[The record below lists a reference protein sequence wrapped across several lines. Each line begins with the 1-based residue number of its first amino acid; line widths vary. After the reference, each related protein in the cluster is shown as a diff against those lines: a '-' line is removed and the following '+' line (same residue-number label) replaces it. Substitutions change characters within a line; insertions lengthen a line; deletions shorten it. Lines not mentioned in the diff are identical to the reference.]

1 MLDRLGDE
9 KTIEGVAMVPG
20 EIRNSSGGSR
30 HNRQLPKA
38 SLAGSRQKDVRRE
51 VEIRTPEAELDRD
64 LEDVHRAEQKGV
76 GHILEHAGPRSRD
89 ARRLDQCPDQHLRVE
104 QNTHLSTFEQIEEI
118 VRQRR
123 IEIRRHGRFAGEHP
137 ELQRPTRRLE

>member
-1 MLDRLGDE
+1 MENRWAVAREQGIGGKEVGAMLDRLGDE

-64 LEDVHRAEQKGV
+64 LEDVHRAE
-76 GHILEHAGPRSRD
+76 
-89 ARRLDQCPDQHLRVE
+89 
-104 QNTHLSTFEQIEEI
+104 
-118 VRQRR
+118 
-123 IEIRRHGRFAGEHP
+123 
-137 ELQRPTRRLE
+137 